1 MCILIDHNACISII
15 IISRSNLTELLPAN
29 VVELAAVMHK
39 RGHLLTAKVQQCL
52 GVFTLLAFN
61 EIYTQHRL

>member
-1 MCILIDHNACISII
+1 MCILIDHSACCIIRISC
-15 IISRSNLTELLPAN
+15 SNLTELLPAN

-52 GVFTLLAFN
+52 GVVTLLAVGS
-61 EIYTQHRL
+61 EIYTQHKL